1 MRDILDIES
10 DIVVELRTVF
20 DPEVP
25 VNVYDLGL
33 IYDVDVQDDG
43 KVDITMTL
51 TAPNCPVADDV
62 VQEVKTAVG
71 SVEGVTGVEVKL
83 VFDPPWDQSRMSE
96 EAKLDLGLT
105 TPPKVSR
112 YALLRDYH
120 KLLKSRLFT
129 LLNRLRA
136 QYGAVEGRPFV
147 DSAPF
152 LDRYWAVL
160 GGLGWIGKNGL
171 LISPRWGSFVFIG
184 ALVVTLEVEPREGAM
199 PARCG
204 KCTRCLDAC
213 PTKALLQPALLDARR
228 CISYLT
234 IEKKS
239 PLTEG
244 ERALLDGWAYGCDV
258 CQMVCPWNRRA
269 ARSGL
274 EREVLIDRGLL
285 DAYAQGK
292 ADLPPDSP
300 MRRANPARLRE
311 LLGGGRE
318 GLEGITLPARER

>member
-1 MRDILDIES
+1 MIPYQEVRALALES
-10 DIVVELRTVF
+10 
-20 DPEVP
+20 
-25 VNVYDLGL
+25 GL
-33 IYDVDVQDDG
+33 
-43 KVDITMTL
+43 
-51 TAPNCPVADDV
+51 DDV
-62 VQEVKTAVG
+62 GISRA
-71 SVEGVTGVEVKL
+71 SAVEGVAEQYREWLAMGYHGEMDYLARNFDKRMEPRLL
-83 VFDPPWDQSRMSE
+83 VPGAKTVISGLLSYNLPP
-96 EAKLDLGLT
+96 KYLLT

-120 KLLKSRLFT
+120 KLLKSSLFT

>member
-1 MRDILDIES
+1 MIPYQEVRALALES
-10 DIVVELRTVF
+10 
-20 DPEVP
+20 
-25 VNVYDLGL
+25 GL
-33 IYDVDVQDDG
+33 
-43 KVDITMTL
+43 
-51 TAPNCPVADDV
+51 DDV
-62 VQEVKTAVG
+62 GISRA
-71 SVEGVTGVEVKL
+71 SAVEGVAEQYREWLAMGYHGEMDYLARNFDKRMEPRLL
-83 VFDPPWDQSRMSE
+83 VPGAKTVISGLLSYNLPP
-96 EAKLDLGLT
+96 KYLLT